1 MKLLFSI
8 ILLAIP
14 ALSFADNTL
23 PPTEADIDS
32 LSARADDGQNDKKI
46 RYAGNVTLGLTYY
59 GIGGFTSH
67 GIRFERTRIAIG
79 GTAGCLFVLGTNAM
93 FVGAYPKWYFADGR
107 KLDGFIACDIG
118 AMIALSYPVT
128 DYLPPDEM
136 PDPYWHT
143 EATII
148 PTIGMGI
155 KFKNRMALEISIKAF
170 APFNREHISCLPLL
184 GIGFRF

>member
-1 MKLLFSI
+1 MRLVFLI
-8 ILLAIP
+8 IFLAIP
-14 ALSFADNTL
+14 ALSFAGNTL
-23 PPTEADIDS
+23 PPTETDIDS
-32 LSARADDGQNDKKI
+32 LCVTTDDGQSYKKI
-46 RYAGNVTLGLTYY
+46 RYDGNVTLGLTL

-67 GIRFERTRIAIG
+67 GVRFERTRIAIG
-79 GTAGCLFVLGTNAM
+79 GTAGCLFALGTNAI

-155 KFKNRMALEISIKAF
+155 KFKNRMALEISVKAF
-170 APFNREHISCLPLL
+170 APFNREAISCVPLL

>member
-14 ALSFADNTL
+14 ALSFAGNTL
-23 PPTEADIDS
+23 PPGEANIDS
-32 LSARADDGQNDKKI
+32 LRVTNDNGQSYKKI
-46 RYAGNVTLGLTYY
+46 RYEGNVTLGLTL

-67 GIRFERTRIAIG
+67 GVRFERTRIAIG

-170 APFNREHISCLPLL
+170 SPFNREHISCLPLL

>member
-14 ALSFADNTL
+14 ALSFAGNSL
-23 PPTEADIDS
+23 PAAEADIDS
-32 LSARADDGQNDKKI
+32 LSVGIDDWQNDKKI
-46 RYAGNVTLGLTYY
+46 CYEGNVTLGLTL

-79 GTAGCLFVLGTNAM
+79 GTAGCLFVPGTNAM

-148 PTIGMGI
+148 PTIGLGI
-155 KFKNRMALEISIKAF
+155 KFKNHMALEISIKAF
-170 APFNREHISCLPLL
+170 STFNREHISCLPLL